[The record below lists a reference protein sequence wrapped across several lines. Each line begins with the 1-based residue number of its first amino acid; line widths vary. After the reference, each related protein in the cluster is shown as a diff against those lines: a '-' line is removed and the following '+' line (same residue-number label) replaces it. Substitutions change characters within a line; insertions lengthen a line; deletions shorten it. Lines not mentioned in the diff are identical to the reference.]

1 MTHQRQKFHL
11 LFSLLPIFLF
21 SFVVNAGGTL
31 DPNFGTAGKVSVQFN
46 GGMDIGRAA
55 VLQPDGKIVVVGT
68 TNIPGQSGGFSSF
81 AVARLNADGSLDNSF
96 GSGGKILTDFGSLQE
111 DWAQAVAIQPDGK
124 IVVGGYTHIVVGQFS
139 SAIFALARYNTDG
152 SLDAS
157 FSGGKVTTDFPGS
170 NSEYLH
176 KVLIQPDGKIL
187 AAGIFAG
194 SFPSPPRQIALARY
208 NPDGT
213 PDMGFGNTGQL
224 TVLIG
229 SNTSFGGAA
238 IQPDGKILISGEY
251 GFSLVGCVPSKTVNC
266 NRTQGFVARYTPQML
281 PDRKFGRRFGKE
293 FTKWAD
299 MTDTLRAIS
308 LQTDGKILIAGQRIN
323 RRYSGNGRVETIFAT
338 VPQTFHNLTVD
349 WLEQRTD
356 GKVAGC
362 GRDRLNNHDDIV
374 VALFNPNG
382 SLIGTDRRDFFG
394 GDDSCSMVL
403 SQPDGKILVVGAAK
417 SGQQFGDPYSFAVM
431 RYLDITP

>member
-1 MTHQRQKFHL
+1 MTRQRQKFHV
-11 LFSLLPIFLF
+11 LFSLLLIFLL
-21 SFVVNAGGTL
+21 SYVVNAGGTL

-68 TNIPGQSGGFSSF
+68 TNLPGQSGGFSSF
-81 AVARLNADGSLDNSF
+81 AVTRLNADGTLDGTF
-96 GSGGKILTDFGSLQE
+96 GSGGKVLTDFGSLQE
-111 DWAQAVAIQPDGK
+111 DWALAVAIQPDGK
-124 IVVGGYTHIVVGQFS
+124 IVAGGYTN
-139 SAIFALARYNTDG
+139 AIFAIARYNPDG

-170 NSEYLH
+170 NQEYIQ
-176 KVLIQPDGKIL
+176 KVMIQPDGKIL
-187 AAGIFAG
+187 AAGVFAG

-308 LQTDGKILIAGQRIN
+308 LQADGKILIAGQRIN
-323 RRYSGNGRVETIFAT
+323 RRYSSNGRVETIFAT

-349 WLEQRTD
+349 WLAQRPD
-356 GKVAGC
+356 GKVVGC

-394 GDDSCSMVL
+394 GDDNCSMVL